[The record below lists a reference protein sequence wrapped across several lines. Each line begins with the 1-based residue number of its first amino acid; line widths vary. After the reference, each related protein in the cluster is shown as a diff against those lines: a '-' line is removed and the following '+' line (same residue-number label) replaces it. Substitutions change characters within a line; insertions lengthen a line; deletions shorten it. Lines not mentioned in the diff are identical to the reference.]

1 MRCLTNI
8 RGEDSNAY
16 HNHGPSMLYLGLGDW
31 NSQRPD
37 QFAGR
42 VALHWACFR
51 NQPRTCHQ
59 PFTNGQDTIGDEGPT
74 GQSGPVRRSWWEANP

>member
-1 MRCLTNI
+1 MRTTTMALACFTLVLGIGTA
-8 RGEDSNAY
+8 NAQT
-16 HNHGPSMLYLGLGDW
+16 S
-31 NSQRPD
+31 S
-37 QFAGR
+37 AGR